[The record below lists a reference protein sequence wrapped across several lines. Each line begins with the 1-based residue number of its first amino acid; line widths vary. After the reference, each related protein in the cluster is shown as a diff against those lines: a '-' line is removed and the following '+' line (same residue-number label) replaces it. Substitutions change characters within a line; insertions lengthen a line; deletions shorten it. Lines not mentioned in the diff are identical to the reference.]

1 MDEVIPEADS
11 LAEDRPDRPGALLRA
26 AREERGMSLS
36 EVAEATR
43 VAQRQLEAIE
53 RSDFAALPGT
63 PYAVGFARAYAR
75 AVGADEVAVAR
86 GVREELGALDAADRY
101 EMFEPADPARIPS
114 RGLAWTTAV
123 IAVVLAV
130 GYAVWRTQFFAAST
144 DQEISDLSNRAGAQA
159 QAQADAALDAA
170 KTPAEGATGPVVL
183 TAVNDVWLRI
193 YDAGGERLFEK
204 QMLKGDSYT
213 VPPQANNPMILT
225 GRPDALT
232 VTVGG
237 KPVAPL
243 GPPERTIAD
252 VPISA
257 EALLARATTGEQ
269 STTTG
274 AAVDAVADRQAAA
287 PAEPAPQKPPRV
299 DPAVAGASAS
309 TTAASPASSGSAPK
323 LANRQT
329 APTSRNAAAAT
340 SAAQRLVQEA
350 EAAVAAV
357 APATGSASAAAPAA
371 VSAPDGAP
379 DSVSV
384 VASDE

>member
-11 LAEDRPDRPGALLRA
+11 LVEDRPDRPGALLRA

-86 GVREELGALDAADRY
+86 GVREELGALDATDRY

-159 QAQADAALDAA
+159 ETQAAAALDAA
-170 KTPAEGATGPVVL
+170 KAPADVSTGPVVL

-193 YDAGGERLFEK
+193 YDAAGERLFEK

-213 VPPQANNPMILT
+213 VPPEANNPMILT

-269 STTTG
+269 STAPGT
-274 AAVDAVADRQAAA
+274 AVDAVADRQATA
-287 PAEPAPQKPPRV
+287 PAESAPQNLSRA

-309 TTAASPASSGSAPK
+309 ATGAGPTSSGSPPK
-323 LANRQT
+323 LANRQA

-357 APATGSASAAAPAA
+357 APATGRSTTGSAT
-371 VSAPDGAP
+371 DGAP
-379 DSVSV
+379 APASV